1 MKLPNAVSAFL
12 LAVLLYGLQYLLAH
26 IGAFSIPEAYVSIV
40 AGLQG
45 VAITAIAKLV
55 QETSADATP
64 SARGMDGP
72 AQQSVAQRVLLG

>member
-12 LAVLLYGLQYLLAH
+12 LAVILYGLQYLLAH

-40 AGLQG
+40 AGLLG

-55 QETSADATP
+55 QETSADASP
-64 SARGMDGP
+64 MPRGLDGQP
-72 AQQSVAQRVLLG
+72 QQSVARRVFLG